1 MNFIANI
8 DITNRQ
14 RTLFQR
20 SILVSLLLPD
30 VSLDSFLFVSR
41 LLLLTGHSSF
51 LVYISL
57 SFSFFFCITFFYTQ
71 PVPLCIFAYISGVP

>member
-1 MNFIANI
+1 MNFIAII

-57 SFSFFFCITFFYTQ
+57 SFSFFCITFFYTQ